1 MIKVQANF
9 ETLQKNMN
17 YFFKDTSLLTKAL
30 THSSYVNENGLKAND
45 SNERLEFLGDA
56 VLGLVIGE
64 FYFKKY
70 EDDNEGELSKLRSST
85 VNEHILSIVA
95 NKIRLGEALYFGRG
109 EIKNGGK
116 NRESILAD
124 ALEAVI
130 GAIFLDSSFET
141 ARKVILDLFKDLFR
155 SLECIDRDYKTK
167 LQEVVQKDA
176 STIKYILIDEYGPD
190 NNKTFHSSVL
200 ISGKLY
206 GKGMGKTKKKSEQ
219 MAAFEALKILGEG
232 NV

>member
-1 MIKVQANF
+1 MIKVRANF
-9 ETLQKNMN
+9 ESLQKNIN

-130 GAIFLDSSFET
+130 GAIFLDSSFEV

-155 SLECIDRDYKTK
+155 SVECIDRDYKTK
-167 LQEVVQKDA
+167 LQEVAQKDA

-219 MAAFEALKILGEG
+219 MAAYEALKILGEG

>member
-1 MIKVQANF
+1 MIKVQTNF
-9 ETLQKNMN
+9 EILQKNIN

-141 ARKVILDLFKDLFR
+141 ARNVILDLFKDLFR
-155 SLECIDRDYKTK
+155 SVECIDRDYKTK

-190 NNKTFHSSVL
+190 NNRTFHSSVL

>member
-1 MIKVQANF
+1 MIKVRANF
-9 ETLQKNMN
+9 ESLQKNIN

-130 GAIFLDSSFET
+130 GAIFLDSSFEV

-155 SLECIDRDYKTK
+155 SVECIDMDYKTK

-206 GKGMGKTKKKSEQ
+206 GNGMGKTKKKSEQ

>member
-9 ETLQKNMN
+9 EILQKNIN

-30 THSSYVNENGLKAND
+30 THSSYVNENDLKAND

-130 GAIFLDSSFET
+130 GAIFLDSSFEV
-141 ARKVILDLFKDLFR
+141 ARKVILDLFNDLFR
-155 SLECIDRDYKTK
+155 SVECIDRDYKTK
-167 LQEVVQKDA
+167 LQEVAQKDA

>member
-9 ETLQKNMN
+9 GTLQKNMN

-141 ARKVILDLFKDLFR
+141 ARNVILDLFKDLFR
-155 SLECIDRDYKTK
+155 SVECIDRDYKTK